1 MLVTIGRMKNA
12 FFKSGHLVS
21 LANTITNYPIFG
33 KLKAPVYQVFT
44 VHSFSITVQQPM
56 NYLAHAYL
64 SFHDPATTVGQMIA
78 DFVKG
83 KQVLTFPADIQN
95 GIRAHRELDEFTD
108 KHEATRRAKDIF
120 KPTCGPYG
128 AVFMDVV
135 YDHYL
140 ANDPQH
146 FNLLTLGAFAEST
159 YQILQAHHYLLP
171 PFFQQVFTH
180 MRQHNWLYQYHL
192 KDGIYQSFS
201 GIVRRAKYFDQPVNV
216 PFGVF
221 EDNYNILAECYQAFF
236 PDALAF
242 MKEKLPGL
250 Q

>member
-1 MLVTIGRMKNA
+1 MTIGRMKNA

-21 LANTITNYPIFG
+21 IADMIADYPIFG

-56 NYLAHAYL
+56 NYLAHAFL

-83 KQVLTFPADIQN
+83 KQLLEYPPGIQN

-108 KHEATRRAKDIF
+108 KHEATRRAKAIF
-120 KPTCGPYG
+120 KPTCGLYG

-140 ANDPQH
+140 ANDPLH
-146 FNLLTLGAFAEST
+146 FNRLTLGAFAEST
-159 YQILQAHHYLLP
+159 YQILQAHHHLLP
-171 PFFQQVFTH
+171 PLFQQVFTH
-180 MRQHNWLYQYHL
+180 MRRYNWLYEYHQQ
-192 KDGIYQSFS
+192 DGIYKSFS
-201 GIVRRAKYFDQPVNV
+201 GIVRRAKYFDQPVEV

-221 EDNYNILAECYQAFF
+221 VDNYYILEECYRAFF
-236 PDALAF
+236 PDAMAF
-242 MKEKLPGL
+242 MKERLPGL

>member
-1 MLVTIGRMKNA
+1 
-12 FFKSGHLVS
+12 
-21 LANTITNYPIFG
+21 
-33 KLKAPVYQVFT
+33 
-44 VHSFSITVQQPM
+44 M

-64 SFHDPATTVGQMIA
+64 SFHDPAMTVGQMIA

-83 KQVLTFPADIQN
+83 KQLLTFPPAIQN

-108 KHEATRRAKDIF
+108 KHEATRRAKAIF
-120 KPTCGPYG
+120 QPSCGLYG

-146 FNLLTLGAFAEST
+146 FLTISLAAFAEST
-159 YQILQAHHYLLP
+159 YQILQAHHHLLP
-171 PFFQQVFTH
+171 PYFQQVFTH
-180 MRQHNWLYQYHL
+180 MRSHNWLYNYHH
-192 KDGIYQSFS
+192 KDGIYQSFT
-201 GIVRRAKYFDQPVNV
+201 GIIRRAKYFEQPVEV

-221 EDNYNILAECYQAFF
+221 EDNYDTLEECYQAFF

-242 MKEKLPGL
+242 MKERTSLGL
-250 Q
+250 

>member
-1 MLVTIGRMKNA
+1 
-12 FFKSGHLVS
+12 
-21 LANTITNYPIFG
+21 
-33 KLKAPVYQVFT
+33 
-44 VHSFSITVQQPM
+44 M

-64 SFHDPATTVGQMIA
+64 SFHDPAITVGQMIA

-83 KQVLTFPADIQN
+83 KQVLTFPADVQN
-95 GIRAHRELDEFTD
+95 GIRAPPSWMSLR
-108 KHEATRRAKDIF
+108 INM
-120 KPTCGPYG
+120 KPPTGPKLSLSPP
-128 AVFMDVV
+128 AVSMAL
-135 YDHYL
+135 YSWMWSHDHYL

-146 FNLLTLGAFAEST
+146 FHLLTLGTFAEST

-192 KDGIYQSFS
+192 KDGIYQSFP
-201 GIVRRAKYFDQPVNV
+201 GIVRRAKYFDQPVEV

-221 EDNYNILAECYQAFF
+221 EDNYKILEECYLAFF

-242 MKEKLPGL
+242 MKARLPGL